1 MITIETRTSEEIRV
15 PRNTRRLV
23 KSANKYVTLTRK
35 ANGNIFVFSRLATLI
50 KNDGTVND
58 PMIDTNWLELTPD
71 ELKEIVQKIGLK
83 MT

>member
-1 MITIETRTSEEIRV
+1 MITIETRTSKEIRV

-23 KSANKYVTLTRK
+23 KSANKYVTLVRK

-50 KNDGTVND
+50 DNDGTVND
-58 PMIDTNWLELTPD
+58 PMIEANWLELTPE

-83 MT
+83 IT